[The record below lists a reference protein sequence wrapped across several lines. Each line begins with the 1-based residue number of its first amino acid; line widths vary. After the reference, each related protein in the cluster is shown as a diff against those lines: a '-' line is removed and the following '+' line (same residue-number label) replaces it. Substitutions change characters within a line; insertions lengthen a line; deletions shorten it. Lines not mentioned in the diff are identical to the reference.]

1 MSHLS
6 EGQKSPETLGE
17 TDPPKK
23 NVTRNVTPNTEN
35 VTPNDLLETLKTLPK
50 EDMIRLLDEVFK
62 DR

>member
-1 MSHLS
+1 
-6 EGQKSPETLGE
+6 LGE